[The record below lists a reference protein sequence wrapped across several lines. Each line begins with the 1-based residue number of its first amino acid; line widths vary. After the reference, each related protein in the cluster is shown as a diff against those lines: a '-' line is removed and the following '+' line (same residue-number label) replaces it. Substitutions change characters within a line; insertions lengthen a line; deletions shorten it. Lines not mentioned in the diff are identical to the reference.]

1 MVKSVVCCALA
12 AAMSALA
19 GCATIVHG
27 TTEKVQI
34 DSNPGGADVQIDDS
48 QHVTTPAAVK
58 LSRGSPHTLVFR
70 KPGYQDDTETLTSS
84 TSGWILGNLIGGGVI
99 GIAVDSVDGAG
110 RKLSSDN
117 VNATLRPAQAP
128 VATAIP
134 AAAQPPEIRPAALPA
149 ATQRR
154 EIKPVGLA
162 APPQRSPSDDFI
174 DDEADYAEPASA
186 GLQPASEPDGASP
199 VNP

>member
-1 MVKSVVCCALA
+1 MVKSVVCCALGG
-12 AAMSALA
+12 AMLALA

-34 DSNPGGADVQIDDS
+34 DSNPGGAEVQIDDS

-84 TSGWILGNLIGGGVI
+84 PSGWILGNLIGGGVI

-128 VATAIP
+128 VAAASP
-134 AAAQPPEIRPAALPA
+134 AAAAQRGAPLPA
-149 ATQRR
+149 AQPQAR
-154 EIKPVGLA
+154 
-162 APPQRSPSDDFI
+162 APTALPDSPSS
-174 DDEADYAEPASA
+174 EASA
-186 GLQPASEPDGASP
+186 PR
-199 VNP
+199 V

>member
-12 AAMSALA
+12 AAMLALA

-27 TTEKVQI
+27 TTEKVHI

-48 QHVTTPAAVK
+48 QHVTTPASVK
-58 LSRGSPHTLVFR
+58 LSRGSPHKLVFH

-84 TSGWILGNLIGGGVI
+84 PSGWILGNLIGGGVI

-128 VATAIP
+128 GAAASSAAASP
-134 AAAQPPEIRPAALPA
+134 AAAQRRAPLPGSA
-149 ATQRR
+149 SS
-154 EIKPVGLA
+154 EPS
-162 APPQRSPSDDFI
+162 APRDYT
-174 DDEADYAEPASA
+174 DDEADYAAPSSA
-186 GLQPASEPDGASP
+186 GLQPASEPDEASP
-199 VNP
+199 APP